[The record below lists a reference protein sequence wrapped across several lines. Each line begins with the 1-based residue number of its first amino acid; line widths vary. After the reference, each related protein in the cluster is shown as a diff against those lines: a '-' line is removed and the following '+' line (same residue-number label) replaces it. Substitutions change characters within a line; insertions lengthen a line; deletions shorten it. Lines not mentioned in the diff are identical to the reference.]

1 MKKYIQIKN
10 VSIFQNFTLMSMDIC
25 YFNILE
31 GVLFLKTDIE
41 STSFYKSTNLLADLV
56 VDKQIW
62 IIFNVILDSQK
73 GPSLDDYNPWSLY
86 LTQQF

>member
-10 VSIFQNFTLMSMDIC
+10 VSLFQNFTLTSMDIC

-31 GVLFLKTDIE
+31 VLFLKINIE